1 MSKKVYSG
9 EDKAALNAHI
19 EELQKK
25 YAKKGEKARED
36 VSMRLRMHPAVKVVL
51 YLFLII
57 MVFIT
62 VIPLL

>member
-36 VSMRLRMHPAVKVVL
+36 VSMRLRIRIHEEN
-51 YLFLII
+51 
-57 MVFIT
+57 
-62 VIPLL
+62 PLHRQDEDYSG